1 LESILDEQ
9 GLPVPTSTL
18 SDILKEK
25 DKWLNFEFGSG
36 GTWKKKQRT
45 AQFPLLGMHLVE
57 WVDRANHKHVSVS
70 DFVMKVAAEEIVVG
84 LSGLPE
90 HPEDY
95 TDFVFSNGWLN
106 RVKQRHALSDKKLR
120 GEGGD
125 IDEDL
130 LPAMRQDLINQLEDF
145 AIRDVYSF

>member
-1 LESILDEQ
+1 
-9 GLPVPTSTL
+9 
-18 SDILKEK
+18 
-25 DKWLNFEFGSG
+25 LNFEFGSG

-45 AQFPLLGMHLVE
+45 AQFPLLEMHLVE

-70 DFVMKVAAEEIVVG
+70 DFVMKVAAEEIVAG

-90 HPEDY
+90 HPEDN

-106 RVKQRHALSDKKLR
+106 RMKERHALSDKKLR

-130 LPAMRQDLINQLEDF
+130 LLAMRQDLINQLEDF
-145 AIRDVYSF
+145 AIRDVYNCDELALQ